1 MSLKHMLNCG
11 GAIALH
17 PTANVPVL
25 MESPCP
31 FTPWTWWEL
40 AGGDADYVTL
50 DSTNPGQTLTV
61 SGREDVGSF
70 SGYFEF
76 TSKIIW
82 DCAKGGM
89 TVSAAFTSDYPEE
102 MFADIRAGTGTTFR
116 LTEATTM
123 GPVALDGFYLR
134 FGLWV
139 RLHMANGDSATL
151 NFAWTT

>member
-1 MSLKHMLNCG
+1 MSLKIMLNCAG
-11 GAIALH
+11 NVALH
-17 PTANVPVL
+17 PDGTVPVL

-31 FTPWTWWEL
+31 FTPWTW
-40 AGGDADYVTL
+40 AGGEPDFGTL

-70 SGYFEF
+70 SGRFEF

-102 MFADIRAGTGTTFR
+102 MYADIRAGTGTTFR

-139 RLHMANGDSATL
+139 RLNMANGDSATL

>member
-31 FTPWTWWEL
+31 FTPWTW
-40 AGGDADYVTL
+40 AGGDPAYVTL

-61 SGREDVGSF
+61 NGREDVGSF
-70 SGYFEF
+70 SGRFDF

-82 DCAKGGM
+82 DCAKSGM
-89 TVSAAFTSDYPEE
+89 TVSAAFTSDYPED
-102 MFADIRAGTGTTFR
+102 MYADIRAGTGTTFR

-134 FGLWV
+134 FGLLV
-139 RLHMANGDSATL
+139 RLHMANGDSATF